1 MKKEKSE
8 FYIKTLLAL
17 YRADEISLDKLWR
30 LLKDELWDINWVVYD
45 NIERANRKSN
55 HNFIEDAYEWIM
67 NNLES

>member
-45 NIERANRKSN
+45 NIERANRKNN

-67 NNLES
+67 NNLED

>member
-1 MKKEKSE
+1 MERKKSE

-45 NIERANRKSN
+45 NIERANRKNN

-67 NNLES
+67 NNLED